1 MLLPPLINGGSLGCF
16 LGPRGR
22 GCSGPEPL
30 YSVVVCF
37 SDFMIRDAKEGEVS
51 NNVVDG
57 HVVCHVRHGPLFKV
71 YQCDDFQLC
80 ATDAVQT
87 GNREHFDNPDMKSSL
102 LSLGKPR
109 GDLLTQEE
117 ESPEGEKRYPV
128 SIEDQAWVGL
138 PLV

>member
-22 GCSGPEPL
+22 GCGGPEPL
-30 YSVVVCF
+30 YSIVVCF
-37 SDFMIRDAKEGEVS
+37 SDFVIRDAKESKVL
-51 NNVVDG
+51 NYVVDG
-57 HVVCHVRHGPLFKV
+57 NVVSHIRHGPLFMV
-71 YQCDDFQLC
+71 YRYDDFQLLVMGM
-80 ATDAVQT
+80 VQT
-87 GNREHFDNPDMKSSL
+87 GNREYFTDLDMKSSL

-109 GDLLTQEE
+109 GNLLMQEE
-117 ESPEGEKRYPV
+117 ESPEVEKRYPM